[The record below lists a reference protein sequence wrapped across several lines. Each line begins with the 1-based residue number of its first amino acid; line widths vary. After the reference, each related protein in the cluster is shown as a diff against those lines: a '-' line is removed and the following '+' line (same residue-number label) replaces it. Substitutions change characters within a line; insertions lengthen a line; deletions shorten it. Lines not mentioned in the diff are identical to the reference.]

1 MVEKYKRTLKACYIG
16 FIAQAAVVNLAPI
29 LFIVF
34 WERFSLSFEEL
45 GRLVVVNFA
54 SQIAVDIWAVRFADR
69 FRLRHL
75 AATAHGA
82 AFLGLALLGILP
94 SVLPSP
100 YLGLVIASVIYAV
113 GGGLLE
119 VLLSPIVSA
128 LPSEG
133 KSSQMSLLHS
143 FYCWGQVGVC
153 LLSTLY
159 IEFFGK
165 DHWFILPFVWALIPL
180 FNFFVFLRVPLP
192 EIRLT
197 DEGKGGLRSFFTSRF
212 FLCAMLLMIAAG
224 ASEQVISQW
233 SSLFAERGLGM
244 PKFWGD
250 LLGPVAFAAM
260 MGVGRLLFGIFGK
273 RISLK
278 RALLFCGFLATA
290 SYLLIALVKVP
301 VISLMGCMLCGFA
314 VSLMWPGVIS
324 LSAEKYPAGGCA
336 MFGLLAVMGDIGCSL
351 GPWLAGLVSDKAAG
365 SDRLL
370 SLLPFAGLTAEQA
383 AIKLGILA
391 AIVFPLLMLFGVL
404 YIGRTR
410 KKSGKKRTENH

>member
-1 MVEKYKRTLKACYIG
+1 MENHYRRTLKACYIG

-29 LFIVF
+29 LFVVF

-54 SQIAVDIWAVRFADR
+54 SQIAVDLWAVRFADR
-69 FRLRHL
+69 FRTRCLVT
-75 AATAHGA
+75 AAHGA
-82 AFLGLALLGILP
+82 AFFGLVLLGILP
-94 SVLPSP
+94 GILPSP
-100 YLGLVIASVIYAV
+100 YIGLLIASVIYAV

-128 LPSEG
+128 LPSAA

-165 DHWFILPFVWALIPL
+165 DHWFVLPFVWALIPL
-180 FNFFVFLRVPLP
+180 FNLFVFLRAPLP
-192 EIRLT
+192 EIQLT
-197 DEGKGGLRSFFTSRF
+197 DSERGGIRAFFTSRF
-212 FLCAMLLMIAAG
+212 FLAAMVLMISAG

-244 PKFWGD
+244 PKFLGD
-250 LLGPVAFAAM
+250 LLGPVAFAVM
-260 MGVGRLLFGIFGK
+260 MGIGRLLFGIFGN
-273 RISLK
+273 RVPLK
-278 RALLFCGFLATA
+278 RALAFCAALATA
-290 SYLLIALVKVP
+290 SYL
-301 VISLMGCMLCGFA
+301 VISLVKIPAVSLIGCMLCGFA

-324 LSAEKYPAGGCA
+324 LTAEKYPTGGCA
-336 MFGLLAVMGDIGCSL
+336 MFGLLAVTGDIGCSL
-351 GPWLAGLVSDKAAG
+351 GPWLAGLVSDRAAQ
-365 SDRLL
+365 SDHLL
-370 SLLPFAGLTAEQA
+370 SLPPFRGLMADQA

-391 AIVFPLLMLFGVL
+391 AIVFPLLMLIFVIG
-404 YIGRTR
+404 IGRFPEKR
-410 KKSGKKRTENH
+410 GKNK